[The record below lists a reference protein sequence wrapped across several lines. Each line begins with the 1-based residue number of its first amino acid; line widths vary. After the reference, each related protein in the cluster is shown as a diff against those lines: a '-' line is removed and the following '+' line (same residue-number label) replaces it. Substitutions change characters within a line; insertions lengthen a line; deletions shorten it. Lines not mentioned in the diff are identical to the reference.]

1 MMWWPGVGSAPRDK
15 EEGFLHRAV
24 DPRRGSFHPSS
35 SEGGFEQFGEK
46 GRRFG
51 RALEDSS
58 RGRLWVLLR
67 AGDGGSGT
75 GGCFETLHSGLW
87 GGKIADA
94 MLAEEEC
101 WRKLSRGLPCRACGL
116 RSVLHLPSIRSSGGW
131 EGYV

>member
-1 MMWWPGVGSAPRDK
+1 M
-15 EEGFLHRAV
+15 
-24 DPRRGSFHPSS
+24 
-35 SEGGFEQFGEK
+35 
-46 GRRFG
+46 
-51 RALEDSS
+51 
-58 RGRLWVLLR
+58 LLR

-116 RSVLHLPSIRSSGGW
+116 RSVLHLPSVRSSGGW